1 MQLFRINGNKQLK
14 GTKLFSRYQLCLFI
28 ILVCCMQGVVQWLKI
43 PSEVLDILTITQI
56 IQIVFL
62 RFLFQKA
69 WWLILPLT
77 NFTWRIVYLASKYW
91 FLVCW
96 QVVNVGRGPVTCITF
111 STECKASPFFSRE
124 VTFVLIWLFER
135 KLYRRKLFSCQHVFS
150 SFNNFL
156 VLEWRKAEFPL
167 FYHQVIIECFP
178 IWVTFSNRD

>member
-14 GTKLFSRYQLCLFI
+14 GIKLFSRYQLCLFI

-43 PSEVLDILTITQI
+43 PSEVPDILTITQI

-69 WWLILPLT
+69 WWLISPLT
-77 NFTWRIVYLASKYW
+77 NFTWRIVNLASKYW

-111 STECKASPFFSRE
+111 STECKVWMGESLLFFFFSKE
-124 VTFVLIWLFER
+124 SHICINLIIWLQVVR
-135 KLYRRKLFSCQHVFS
+135 GNFSAVNMS
-150 SFNNFL
+150 S
-156 VLEWRKAEFPL
+156 VPS
-167 FYHQVIIECFP
+167 
-178 IWVTFSNRD
+178 TTSSS